1 VGELSRDEEAE
12 KVRALAF
19 KSLLGAGVAIALV
32 AAFVGCGGG
41 SKGKITIKSAPAI
54 TVQYTPPPTIAIPEG
69 PLPTR
74 TADFASLCQK
84 SDEKQ
89 WSEMPP
95 MVIDPALSYTAVIKT
110 EKGDITLK
118 LLPDIAPY
126 TVNNFVFL
134 ACKGFYDN
142 LTFQRVV
149 QVAQPPQ
156 LPHPFVQAGDPSGRG
171 VADPIIGGP
180 GYNIPTEI
188 SDHKF
193 LKGTVGMGSQG
204 KGTPTSGSQ
213 FFIVLE
219 DSPDIDGQYTVFA
232 EVVGGFDV
240 LTQLTPRN
248 PQAHGP
254 PGDAI
259 LTITIQEGPPS

>member
-1 VGELSRDEEAE
+1 
-12 KVRALAF
+12 VRALLF
-19 KSLLGAGVAIALV
+19 KSLLGAGVVVALV
-32 AAFVGCGGG
+32 AAFVGCGGDDE
-41 SKGKITIKSAPAI
+41 GKISIKTGPAV
-54 TVQYTPPPTIAIPEG
+54 TVQFTPYPTVSVPEG

-74 TADFASLCQK
+74 TADFASSCQK
-84 SDEKQ
+84 SDQKQ
-89 WSEMPP
+89 WGEMPA
-95 MVIDPALSYTAVIKT
+95 MIIDPELSYTAVIKT

-118 LLPDIAPY
+118 LLPDIAPW
-126 TVNNFVFL
+126 TVNDFVFL

-142 LTFQRVV
+142 LTFHRVV

-156 LPHPFVQAGDPSGRG
+156 LPHPFVQAGDPSGDG
-171 VADPIIGGP
+171 VADPTMGGP

-193 LKGTVGMGSQG
+193 LKGTVGMASLGG
-204 KGTPTSGSQ
+204 GGLTAGSQ

-219 DSPDIDGQYTVFA
+219 DSPDIDGQNTVFA
-232 EVVGGFDV
+232 EVVSGVEV

-248 PQAHGP
+248 PRDHGP

-259 LTITIQEGPPS
+259 LTITIQESPPP